1 MSDTPSPP
9 VFDEPWEAKVFAM
22 AVRLHERGLFTW
34 PEWTD
39 ALGAEIATGS
49 TATGSTATGSA
60 ATGSAATGSAVAGGS
75 PGAGNSYYEHWLR
88 ALEAL
93 LDRKGVA
100 SPDELARYC
109 AAWGRAAARTPH
121 GLPVELSDGD
131 LR

>member
-1 MSDTPSPP
+1 VNDTSSPP

-34 PEWTD
+34 PEWAD
-39 ALGAEIATGS
+39 ALGAEIAAGN
-49 TATGSTATGSA
+49 A
-60 ATGSAATGSAVAGGS
+60 A
-75 PGAGNSYYEHWLR
+75 PGAGNSCYQHWLR

-100 SPDELARYC
+100 SPDELARYS

-121 GLPVELSDGD
+121 GHPVELADGD

>member
-1 MSDTPSPP
+1 VNDTPSPP
-9 VFDEPWEAKVFAM
+9 VFDEPWKAKVFAM
-22 AVRLHERGLFTW
+22 TVRLHERGLFTW
-34 PEWTD
+34 PEWAD
-39 ALGAEIATGS
+39 ALGAEIATGN
-49 TATGSTATGSA
+49 A
-60 ATGSAATGSAVAGGS
+60 ATGSAATGSS

-100 SPDELARYC
+100 SPDELARYS

-121 GLPVELSDGD
+121 GHPVELADGD

>member
-1 MSDTPSPP
+1 MNDTPSPP

-49 TATGSTATGSA
+49 A
-60 ATGSAATGSAVAGGS
+60 ATGGAIAGGR

-131 LR
+131 LRPEPALAGS

>member
-1 MSDTPSPP
+1 MNDTPPPP
-9 VFDEPWEAKVFAM
+9 VFNEPWEAKVFAM
-22 AVRLHERGLFTW
+22 AVRLHEHGLFTW
-34 PEWTD
+34 PEWAD

-60 ATGSAATGSAVAGGS
+60 IAGGS

>member
-1 MSDTPSPP
+1 VNDTPSQP

-49 TATGSTATGSA
+49 A
-60 ATGSAATGSAVAGGS
+60 ATGS
-75 PGAGNSYYEHWLR
+75 PGAGSSYYEHWLR
-88 ALEAL
+88 ALETL

-121 GLPVELSDGD
+121 GLPVELADGD

>member
-1 MSDTPSPP
+1 VNDAASPP
-9 VFDEPWEAKVFAM
+9 VFDEPWEAKVFAI

-39 ALGAEIATGS
+39 ALGAEIAMGS
-49 TATGSTATGSA
+49 ATTGSA
-60 ATGSAATGSAVAGGS
+60 TMGSPVTGS
-75 PGAGNSYYEHWLR
+75 PGTAGSYYEHWLR

-100 SPDELARYC
+100 SRDELARC
-109 AAWGRAAARTPH
+109 SDAWGRAAARTPH
-121 GLPVELSDGD
+121 GLPVELADGD

>member
-1 MSDTPSPP
+1 MNDAPSPP
-9 VFDEPWEAKVFAM
+9 VFHEPWEAKVFAI

-39 ALGAEIATGS
+39 ALGAEIATGG
-49 TATGSTATGSA
+49 ATMGSPVT
-60 ATGSAATGSAVAGGS
+60 GS
-75 PGAGNSYYEHWLR
+75 PGAAGSYYEHWLR

-93 LDRKGVA
+93 LDRKDVA

-121 GLPVELSDGD
+121 GLPVELADGD
-131 LR
+131 LRPEPVLLRRRRHGRR

>member
-1 MSDTPSPP
+1 VNDTPSPP

-22 AVRLHERGLFTW
+22 AVRLQERGLFTW

-39 ALGAEIATGS
+39 ALGAEIATG
-49 TATGSTATGSA
+49 TA
-60 ATGSAATGSAVAGGS
+60 AT
-75 PGAGNSYYEHWLR
+75 GNSYYEHWLH

-93 LDRKGVA
+93 LNRKGVA

>member
-1 MSDTPSPP
+1 MNDTPPPP
-9 VFDEPWEAKVFAM
+9 VFNEPWEAKVFAM

-34 PEWTD
+34 PEWAD
-39 ALGAEIATGS
+39 ALGAEIATAG
-49 TATGSTATGSA
+49 
-60 ATGSAATGSAVAGGS
+60 AATGSAVTGSAFTSGS
-75 PGAGNSYYEHWLR
+75 PGVGTSYYEYWLR

>member
-1 MSDTPSPP
+1 VNHTPSPP

-39 ALGAEIATGS
+39 ALGAEIATGGAV
-49 TATGSTATGSA
+49 TLSA
-60 ATGSAATGSAVAGGS
+60 ATGSS
-75 PGAGNSYYEHWLR
+75 PGAGNSYYEHWLH

-100 SPDELARYC
+100 SPEELARYC

>member
-1 MSDTPSPP
+1 VNDTPSPP

-39 ALGAEIATGS
+39 ALGAEIATGN
-49 TATGSTATGSA
+49 TATGSA
-60 ATGSAATGSAVAGGS
+60 VTGSAVTGSS
-75 PGAGNSYYEHWLR
+75 PGAGSSYYGHWLR

-121 GLPVELSDGD
+121 GLPVELADGD

>member
-1 MSDTPSPP
+1 VNDAPSPP
-9 VFDEPWEAKVFAM
+9 VFNEPWEAKVFAI

-39 ALGAEIATGS
+39 ALGAEIVT
-49 TATGSTATGSA
+49 
-60 ATGSAATGSAVAGGS
+60 GS
-75 PGAGNSYYEHWLR
+75 PGAADSYYEHWLR

-100 SPDELARYC
+100 SPDELARC
-109 AAWGRAAARTPH
+109 SAAWGRAAARTPH
-121 GLPVELSDGD
+121 GLPVELADGD

>member
-1 MSDTPSPP
+1 MNDTPPPP
-9 VFDEPWEAKVFAM
+9 VFNEPWEAKVFAM

-34 PEWTD
+34 PEWAD
-39 ALGAEIATGS
+39 ALGAEIATAG
-49 TATGSTATGSA
+49 
-60 ATGSAATGSAVAGGS
+60 AATGSAVTSGS
-75 PGAGNSYYEHWLR
+75 PGAGTSYYEHWLR

-100 SPDELARYC
+100 SPDELARYS

-121 GLPVELSDGD
+121 GHPVELADGD

>member
-1 MSDTPSPP
+1 MNDTPPPP
-9 VFDEPWEAKVFAM
+9 VFNEPWEAKVFAM

-34 PEWTD
+34 PEWAD
-39 ALGAEIATGS
+39 ALGAEIATAGPE
-49 TATGSTATGSA
+49 TGT
-60 ATGSAATGSAVAGGS
+60 
-75 PGAGNSYYEHWLR
+75 SYYEHWLR

>member
-1 MSDTPSPP
+1 MNDAPPPP
-9 VFDEPWEAKVFAM
+9 VFNEPWEAKVFAM

-39 ALGAEIATGS
+39 ALGAEIATG
-49 TATGSTATGSA
+49 AA
-60 ATGSAATGSAVAGGS
+60 ATDSS
-75 PGAGNSYYEHWLR
+75 PGAGSSYYEHWLR

-100 SPDELARYC
+100 SLDELARR
-109 AAWGRAAARTPH
+109 AEAWGRAAARTPH
-121 GLPVELSDGD
+121 GFPVELTDGD